1 MTVASVFRGITAFG
15 FLFYLFIAIA
25 GVASVNRP
33 YKPLLKTDDRG
44 RTLQLSD
51 PMFMFIFILTYLV
64 LSTFSCASTTRHS
77 SAASLVLRSKFSF
90 YYFPI
95 IQPIISTIARRAE
108 TLLSFQ
114 QTPGTN
120 FLHHIPDDL
129 DRILVILHRILV
141 VLHRILAIIH
151 RVLAVHHRILA
162 TLHGILASLRRIP
175 VNRHHI
181 LANRHCIPANR
192 NHTLVILDHI
202 FRSIRSV
209 LRHIPCIFPARCKM
223 VDLFSKE

>member
-1 MTVASVFRGITAFG
+1 MS
-15 FLFYLFIAIA
+15 
-25 GVASVNRP
+25 RP
-33 YKPLLKTDDRG
+33 YQTLLKTDDQG

-64 LSTFSCASTTRHS
+64 LFTFSCAGIRHS
-77 SAASLVLRSKFSF
+77 LAVSLVLRSKFSF

-114 QTPGTN
+114 QTPSTHS
-120 FLHHIPDDL
+120 LRHIPDDL
-129 DRILVILHRILV
+129 DRILVIFHHILV
-141 VLHRILAIIH
+141 VLHRILAPLH
-151 RVLAVHHRILA
+151 RILAIHHRILA